1 MTKATKRYSRAFR
14 EKALERMKGCEDI
27 TALARELG
35 VHRSVLYQ
43 WRDQREAG
51 RDELGPS
58 DFAVEQALRE
68 EISELK
74 RLVGEQARELDFFK
88 GALQKV
94 KARRQSS
101 ESSGAK
107 ASTTRSGS

>member
-1 MTKATKRYSRAFR
+1 
-14 EKALERMKGCEDI
+14 MKSCEDI

-51 RDELGPS
+51 KGRARPS

-74 RLVGEQARELDFFK
+74 RLVGDQARELDFSK
-88 GALQKV
+88 GALQK
-94 KARRQSS
+94 
-101 ESSGAK
+101 
-107 ASTTRSGS
+107 